1 MIERNRRAFLAILVG
16 VVWAAVPAWAGG
28 EEKPAVDV
36 RIDVE
41 YGVANGKRLLLDAYV
56 PAPEGDKVRPAV
68 ILIHG
73 GGFRAG
79 DKRSF
84 EPEARRLAE
93 KGWVAFSVNYRLDE
107 PTAFPAEVE
116 DVQAAVRWVRANA
129 AEYQVDPERIGALG
143 ESAGGHLTAMLAT
156 LGEGAL
162 DRGARI
168 RAGVAWSGPM
178 DLTELARLRGDQWGV
193 PLLGC
198 SLAACP
204 ERFAAAS
211 PIAHVDG
218 TDAPLFL
225 INSTE
230 ELVPRSQAV
239 AMATR
244 VEDLGAPTQLQI
256 IPGTRHALDYRD
268 EVWPQTD
275 LFLQKHLASGDEGT
289 SPGTIAFVA
298 TVAVV
303 LLGAVL
309 GTAVVLGRRR
319 SAATPAEVPTP
330 V

>member
-1 MIERNRRAFLAILVG
+1 MSAPVVLGILLLLLGG
-16 VVWAAVPAWAGG
+16 VSPARGQ
-28 EEKPAVDV
+28 EETPSVEV
-36 RIDVE
+36 RTDIE

-56 PAPEGDKVRPAV
+56 PAPDGDKLRPAV

-84 EPEARRLAE
+84 EPEARHLAG

-107 PTAFPAEVE
+107 PTAFPAEVD
-116 DVQAAVRWVRANA
+116 DVQAAVRWVRANG

-156 LGEGAL
+156 SGEGAR

-168 RAGVAWSGPM
+168 RVGVAWSGPM
-178 DLTELARLRGDQWGV
+178 DLTALARLRGDQWGV

-211 PIAHVDG
+211 PITHVDR

-225 INSTE
+225 INSTD
-230 ELVPRSQAV
+230 ELVPRTQAV
-239 AMATR
+239 SMASR
-244 VEDLGAPTQLQI
+244 IEDVGAVTQLQI
-256 IPGTRHALDYRD
+256 IPGTRHALDYRE
-268 EVWPQTD
+268 EVWPQTE
-275 LFLQKHLASGDEGT
+275 LFLQKHLASGDDGT

-298 TVAVV
+298 TVAVM
-303 LLGAVL
+303 LAGAAA
-309 GTAVVLGRRR
+309 GAAVIRRR
-319 SAATPAEVPTP
+319 RRRPAPPAPAPTP